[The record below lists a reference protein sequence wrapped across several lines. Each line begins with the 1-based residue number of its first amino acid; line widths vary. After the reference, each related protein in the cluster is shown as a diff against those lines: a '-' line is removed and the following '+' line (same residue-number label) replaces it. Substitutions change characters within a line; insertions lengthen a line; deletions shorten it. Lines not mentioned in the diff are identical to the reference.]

1 MSFSYNDEGL
11 RVTKTVNGVTTNYYY
26 QGSVLYAEET
36 DEAVIV
42 YIYDQ
47 NGSPMGFQYHGA
59 DYADGVWDGY
69 AYEKNMFG
77 DIVAVYDVSTGLKL
91 ISYTYDAWGTCTKT
105 TYYNSGDTTSA
116 INNPY
121 RYRGYYYDEDLC
133 MYYLQSR
140 YYDPVVCRF
149 ISPDALMSGVN
160 GSLHG
165 YNLYAYCFNNPILYT
180 DSEGEWPKWAE
191 SVAGWINENII
202 KPSKQFISYINTD
215 LENYNKDNTSESVV
229 FKANYFSS
237 YYGTFVIM
245 TPLECSF
252 SFGFIGLS
260 VENKKSSYLNHEY
273 GHKLQLDERGWRGY
287 IFDIA
292 IPSFLANRLDGL
304 NKLPYDYYGS
314 PWEAEADVKGL
325 VTRYEDNTPW
335 PDGSYD
341 SYWDLIKLFF
351 KE

>member
-140 YYDPVVCRF
+140 YYDPTICRF
-149 ISPDALMSGVN
+149 INADGYASTGQGLT
-160 GSLHG
+160 G
-165 YNLYAYCFNNPILYT
+165 YNMFAYCGNNPVMYVDYT
-180 DSEGEWPKWAE
+180 GKSPIFIALIVLIVINIKVVRESEEFVQNNDIAPMDDERYLFIEG
-191 SVAGWINENII
+191 I
-202 KPSKQFISYINTD
+202 KDGNDIKND
-215 LENYNKDNTSESVV
+215 GNTSGLSKEEQLAYVRRKRQDWNAEKNNEWSEADMMREIAYHVN
-229 FKANYFSS
+229 FYHL
-237 YYGTFVIM
+237 
-245 TPLECSF
+245 LEC
-252 SFGFIGLS
+252 L
-260 VENKKSSYLNHEY
+260 
-273 GHKLQLDERGWRGY
+273 GWQNCN
-287 IFDIA
+287 
-292 IPSFLANRLDGL
+292 LASRPRYVD
-304 NKLPYDYYGS
+304 
-314 PWEAEADVKGL
+314 
-325 VTRYEDNTPW
+325 YEDQQDFRT
-335 PDGSYD
+335 Y
-341 SYWDLIKLFF
+341 LFRF
-351 KE
+351 IFNPLAILP

>member
-1 MSFSYNDEGL
+1 M
-11 RVTKTVNGVTTNYYY
+11 
-26 QGSVLYAEET
+26 YAEET

-91 ISYTYDAWGTCTKT
+91 ISYTYDVWGTCTKT

-149 ISPDALMSGVN
+149 ISPDSLMSGAN

-165 YNLYAYCFNNPILYT
+165 YNLYAYCFNNPISYT
-180 DSEGEWPKWAE
+180 DSEGEWPLLICLAIKMVVTNHIINAIMISQVDKELEEDISHQDAKDMIEEITGEGTVVWKNVDLHITD
-191 SVAGWINENII
+191 SVSVKSRYQRI
-202 KPSKQFISYINTD
+202 KIS
-215 LENYNKDNTSESVV
+215 
-229 FKANYFSS
+229 
-237 YYGTFVIM
+237 
-245 TPLECSF
+245 
-252 SFGFIGLS
+252 
-260 VENKKSSYLNHEY
+260 
-273 GHKLQLDERGWRGY
+273 Q
-287 IFDIA
+287 IA
-292 IPSFLANRLDGL
+292 HNARNG
-304 NKLPYDYYGS
+304 
-314 PWEAEADVKGL
+314 
-325 VTRYEDNTPW
+325 
-335 PDGSYD
+335 DGSDFTDRSVYNLSAEWLGHNVVNAFYD
-341 SYWDLIKLFF
+341 TSQTRNVDLDSDF
-351 KE
+351 KENSPLTKFGTIALMIVGFL

>member
-91 ISYTYDAWGTCTKT
+91 ISYTYDVWGTCTKT

-165 YNLYAYCFNNPILYT
+165 YNLYAYCFNNPIRYT
-180 DSEGEWPKWAE
+180 DVGGQWPKFVEAIKQILVTFSDSFEAE
-191 SVAGWINENII
+191 IAWGMGYSVE
-202 KPSKQFISYINTD
+202 
-215 LENYNKDNTSESVV
+215 
-229 FKANYFSS
+229 
-237 YYGTFVIM
+237 
-245 TPLECSF
+245 LECVYKGIPIGEEVSF
-252 SFGFIGLS
+252 VQKNCITLDDGEVHFGYKEEAGGSINIVGCLFNAIYTTKHYYDDEKCTCDPFRDTLSDKSMCPANTATTPDISFMFQMGLGTYIGVGGNISFGFNCTEFYYRI
-260 VENKKSSYLNHEY
+260 
-273 GHKLQLDERGWRGY
+273 LD
-287 IFDIA
+287 
-292 IPSFLANRLDGL
+292 L
-304 NKLPYDYYGS
+304 
-314 PWEAEADVKGL
+314 
-325 VTRYEDNTPW
+325 
-335 PDGSYD
+335 
-341 SYWDLIKLFF
+341 F